1 MALKNTQKAKEQRT
15 RKPRRRVKIPLAS
28 IGILYLQVT
37 SPEDGKIL
45 ANAIKD
51 EKIIFCNLKKMQR
64 WEEAEG
70 LLFIRRM
77 QMISAEYAY
86 AIVKLQENTLI
97 LYPPSHYLE
106 ACRGSSIAPH
116 SQILRQ

>member
-1 MALKNTQKAKEQRT
+1 MAFKNTQNKAKGQRT
-15 RKPRRRVKIPLAS
+15 RKRRVKIPLAS
-28 IGILYLQVT
+28 IGILYLHVT

-51 EKIIFCNLKKMQR
+51 GKIIFCNLKKMQR

-77 QMISAEYAY
+77 QTISAEYAY
-86 AIVKLQENTLI
+86 AIVKLQESILI
-97 LYPPSHYLE
+97 LYPPTHYLE
-106 ACRGSSIAPH
+106 AFRGSSIAPH
-116 SQILRQ
+116 SQILHQ

>member
-1 MALKNTQKAKEQRT
+1 MASKNTENKTKGHRA
-15 RKPRRRVKIPLAS
+15 RKSRRRVKIPLAS
-28 IGILYLQVT
+28 IGILYLHVT

-77 QMISAEYAY
+77 QFISAEYAY
-86 AIVKLQENTLI
+86 TILKLQENMLI
-97 LYPPSHYLE
+97 LYPQTHYLE
-106 ACRGSSIAPH
+106 AIRGSSIAPH
-116 SQILRQ
+116 S